1 MDAANDMNVLA
12 DRVMR
17 AIEQGDAETVAAC
30 YAPDARIWH
39 NFDGLEQTVEENLRT
54 LRWIGKRLQNRRYEI
69 VSRRAFDGG
78 YVQQHVL
85 HGTLNNGE
93 AFRMPACLIVTV
105 RDGRI
110 VRLEEYLDSAHTK
123 ALQIA

>member
-54 LRWIGKRLQNRRYEI
+54 LRWIGKRLQNRRY
-69 VSRRAFDGG
+69 AQFD
-78 YVQQHVL
+78 
-85 HGTLNNGE
+85 TL
-93 AFRMPACLIVTV
+93 
-105 RDGRI
+105 RI
-110 VRLEEYLDSAHTK
+110 H
-123 ALQIA
+123 